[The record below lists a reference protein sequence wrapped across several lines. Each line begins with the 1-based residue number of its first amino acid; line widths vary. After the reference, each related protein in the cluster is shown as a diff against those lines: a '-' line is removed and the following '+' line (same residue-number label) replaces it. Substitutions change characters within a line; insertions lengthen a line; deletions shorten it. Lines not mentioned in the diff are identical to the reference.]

1 MTNLEMWNTL
11 ALGTASLVA
20 AVLFYVWTALAL
32 AAVFRKSGE
41 AGWKAWVPI
50 LNGIVLLRIAGL
62 SGWLVLLFLVPLAGF
77 VLLVVAAYR
86 VNVAFGRGAGMTVLA
101 ALIFPVWATV
111 LGFGPDRWLGRE
123 GAARGPR
130 RTAVPAEPPLPPL
143 MPPMT
148 VRTGTVPSP
157 SPLPPSYGR
166 PAVAPSDEPRRSAPA
181 AEWTPPPLPPRS
193 APGVPQ
199 TAEAEAAPAEADPV
213 FPVMP
218 RRIGTPVEP
227 PSWDVG
233 ETDEPDQSWDFDFG
247 AASSTGEVTD
257 AVIGAPAPVSAAPV
271 AARRTPDDRPAASE
285 EPPVTSVP
293 AAPVPSATREP
304 WAPAPSPFPAD
315 GEAFP
320 ESSGPVSAIVGA
332 PDAGTPRSA
341 RSSVSAM
348 HTKPH
353 IPEEDDLEATVVAR
367 RKRTAWTLT
376 GPSGVRIPL
385 TSGTVILGRRPS
397 ADPEHPD
404 AQLVALD
411 DDTRTVSK
419 THALLELRDDRW
431 FITDLGSTNGVLF
444 STLMGTEVAATPG
457 EATEAGDRFLLG
469 DAEVSL
475 ARSDG

>member
-1 MTNLEMWNTL
+1 M
-11 ALGTASLVA
+11 
-20 AVLFYVWTALAL
+20 
-32 AAVFRKSGE
+32 
-41 AGWKAWVPI
+41 
-50 LNGIVLLRIAGL
+50 
-62 SGWLVLLFLVPLAGF
+62 
-77 VLLVVAAYR
+77 
-86 VNVAFGRGAGMTVLA
+86 
-101 ALIFPVWATV
+101 
-111 LGFGPDRWLGRE
+111 
-123 GAARGPR
+123 
-130 RTAVPAEPPLPPL
+130 
-143 MPPMT
+143 
-148 VRTGTVPSP
+148 
-157 SPLPPSYGR
+157 
-166 PAVAPSDEPRRSAPA
+166 
-181 AEWTPPPLPPRS
+181 
-193 APGVPQ
+193 
-199 TAEAEAAPAEADPV
+199 
-213 FPVMP
+213 
-218 RRIGTPVEP
+218 
-227 PSWDVG
+227 
-233 ETDEPDQSWDFDFG
+233 
-247 AASSTGEVTD
+247 
-257 AVIGAPAPVSAAPV
+257 
-271 AARRTPDDRPAASE
+271 
-285 EPPVTSVP
+285 TSVP

-475 ARSDG
+475 TRSDG